1 MSFCSPG
8 RTRPGRVFG
17 PSLLAPLLLGVC
29 TAAASLNA
37 PQPAAAA
44 PPTASIPAAAA
55 SALPTAPVTRLA
67 AGLAP
72 LPLLSEQGQQ
82 LLFRSRL
89 RADYVPLSQEFLTQA
104 TLSYCGVASAV
115 MVLNS
120 LAIPAP
126 AASGYGPYRFW
137 TQENLFEGSRGGPE
151 AAMVRQRGMTLAQ
164 LRQLL
169 AGRGVIAV
177 AIEASDLNLTTLR
190 QLPRRILADPDYRL
204 LANYDRR
211 AIGQA
216 GGGHISPLAAFD
228 EGSDRVLILDVAR
241 YRYPSA
247 WVPLSLLLQAMQR
260 PDADSGR
267 SRGLVRISRPSAAS
281 APPAA
286 TPRSAS

>member
-120 LAIPAP
+120 LALPAP
-126 AASGYGPYRFW
+126 ETPGYGPYRFW
-137 TQENLFEGSRGGPE
+137 TQDNLFSAPAARTAVAPE
-151 AAMVRQRGMTLAQ
+151 TVAKQGMTLAE
-164 LRQLL
+164 L
-169 AGRGVIAV
+169 AG
-177 AIEASDLNLTTLR
+177 
-190 QLPRRILADPDYRL
+190 L
-204 LANYDRR
+204 L
-211 AIGQA
+211 
-216 GGGHISPLAAFD
+216 
-228 EGSDRVLILDVAR
+228 
-241 YRYPSA
+241 
-247 WVPLSLLLQAMQR
+247 
-260 PDADSGR
+260 
-267 SRGLVRISRPSAAS
+267 
-281 APPAA
+281 
-286 TPRSAS
+286 